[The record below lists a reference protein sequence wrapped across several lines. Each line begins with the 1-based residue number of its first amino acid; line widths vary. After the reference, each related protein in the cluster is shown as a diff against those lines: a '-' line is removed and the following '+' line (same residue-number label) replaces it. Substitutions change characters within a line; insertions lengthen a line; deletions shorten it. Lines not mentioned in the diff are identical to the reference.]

1 MNGGV
6 TVTARRLSRRG
17 RKQVVCAGAGV
28 ALAVLAGVAL
38 PAAAGAASAKPDAV
52 AGVKLSAGPLGID
65 VAPWTNPATLTALRS
80 QLEAAHVTQ
89 IHYGGGTTADEYD
102 WENDTDISNCKT
114 MSAADYS
121 AACATQNVDALKFS
135 TFSQE
140 ARAIGAQSMVT
151 ANFGTGQV
159 GWASDW
165 VKQATTTP
173 GQAIADYEI
182 GNENY
187 GCWEPNDYIPGFQP
201 NVPADC
207 PMNAN
212 LDAGMQ
218 ELANSYATNAA
229 TIMAAMKAQNANAQL
244 VVPYANDGTV
254 GGASVADNTDW
265 NNIVIGGD
273 AQYIGAVDE
282 HWYDFGFGCA
292 NTTGP
297 VCNAGE
303 DGNPSAQAVIQSVET
318 IPAQDAKIEQ
328 SLSANGDPNAKV
340 IVGETGVSYKDTNV
354 PCTPAGA
361 LFAAGD
367 VLEWLSSG
375 AVSVDWWPLNTDS
388 NIHYTTSDCRPD
400 EAMFTNPPTGTP
412 QPLSPYTGY
421 LLASQLAQPNATLGT
436 LATGNGQVL
445 GFQSALP
452 NGQVAVALINTNTTD
467 AERVTVSTS
476 LTGNLSTET
485 YSAGNQNA
493 GNTKTVSGATSAS
506 AFGGGVTLPRESILV
521 LKTLRPSA
529 MALTSTAASYK
540 AGTKVTLK
548 GKLTLNGATT
558 PAGDTVKITRKRSG
572 TPADAAT
579 LTAKTVAGG
588 AFTVTDV
595 PPATGTYV
603 YDASFSSSNYDPSSH
618 SVTVK
623 VTAAKPNL
631 RLAVSAKTVKP
642 GKHVTVTAT
651 LGAPHANR
659 TLSIYA
665 QIKGGGRKLMKRATI
680 NSKGQL
686 SIVYTI
692 RVDTTFTVTF
702 TGDTWY
708 TSASAAATVKS

>member
-1 MNGGV
+1 MNCGV

-17 RKQVVCAGAGV
+17 RKQVVYAGAGV

-38 PAAAGAASAKPDAV
+38 PAAAGAITAKPDAV
-52 AGVKLSAGPLGID
+52 AGVRLSAGPLGID

-121 AACATQNVDALKFS
+121 AACATHNVDALKFS

-151 ANFGTGQV
+151 ANFGTGQAS
-159 GWASDW
+159 WAADW
-165 VKQATTTP
+165 VKQATNTP
-173 GQAIADYEI
+173 GQAVADYEI

-201 NVPADC
+201 NVAADC

-212 LDAGMQ
+212 LDVGMQ
-218 ELANSYATNAA
+218 ELATSYATNAA
-229 TIMAAMKAQNANAQL
+229 TIMAAMKAQNTNAQL

-265 NNIVIGGD
+265 NNIVIGDD

-282 HWYDFGFGCA
+282 HWYDFGFVGD
-292 NTTGP
+292 TG
-297 VCNAGE
+297 VG
-303 DGNPSAQAVIQSVET
+303 GNPTAQQVIQSVET
-318 IPAQDAKIEQ
+318 IPSEDAKIEA
-328 SLSANGDPNAKV
+328 SLSANGDPSAKV
-340 IVGETGVSYKDTNV
+340 IVGETGVSYQDTNV
-354 PCTPAGA
+354 PCSAAGA

-367 VLEWLSSG
+367 SLEWLASG

-388 NIHYTTSDCRPD
+388 NIHYTTSDCKPD

-436 LATGNGQVL
+436 LTTGNGQVL

-467 AERVTVSTS
+467 AEKVAVSTS
-476 LTGNLSTET
+476 LSGNLSTET

-493 GNTKTVSGATSAS
+493 ANTKIVSGTTSAS
-506 AFGGGVTLPRESILV
+506 AIAGGINLPRESILI
-521 LKTLRPSA
+521 LRTVEPSS
-529 MALTSTAASYK
+529 MALTSTATSYT

-548 GKLTLNGATT
+548 GKLTLSGAVT

-572 TPADAAT
+572 SPADAAT

-595 PPATGTYV
+595 PPATGTYT
-603 YDASFSSSNYDPSSH
+603 YDASFSSGNYDPSSH
-618 SVTVK
+618 SITVK

-631 RLAVSAKTVKP
+631 KLAVSAKTVKP
-642 GKHVTVTAT
+642 GKNVTVTAT

-708 TSASAAATVKS
+708 TSGSATATVKS

>member
-1 MNGGV
+1 M
-6 TVTARRLSRRG
+6 
-17 RKQVVCAGAGV
+17 CAGAGV
-28 ALAVLAGVAL
+28 ALAVLAGAAL
-38 PAAAGAASAKPDAV
+38 PAAAGAASAKPAAV

-89 IHYGGGTTADEYD
+89 IHYGGGTTSDEYD
-102 WENDTDISNCKT
+102 WENDTDISNCPT

-121 AACATQNVDALKFS
+121 KSCATHEVDALKFS

-151 ANFGTGQV
+151 ANFGTGQAS
-159 GWASDW
+159 WAADW

-201 NVPADC
+201 NVAADC
-207 PMNAN
+207 PMNTN

-229 TIMAAMKAQNANAQL
+229 TIMAKMRAQNANAQL

-265 NNIVIGGD
+265 NNIVIGDD
-273 AQYIGAVDE
+273 AKYIGAVDE
-282 HWYDFGFGCA
+282 HWYDFGFVGD
-292 NTTGP
+292 TG
-297 VCNAGE
+297 AG
-303 DGNPSAQAVIQSVET
+303 GNPTDQDVIQSVET
-318 IPAQDAKIEQ
+318 IPSEDAKIEA

-340 IVGETGVSYKDTNV
+340 IVGETGVSYQDTNV

-388 NIHYTTSDCRPD
+388 NIHYTTSDCKPD

-436 LATGNGQVL
+436 LTTGNGQVL

-467 AERVTVSTS
+467 AEKVTVSTS
-476 LTGNLSTET
+476 LTGELSTET

-493 GNTKTVSGATSAS
+493 GNTKTVSGTTTAG
-506 AFGGGVTLPRESILV
+506 AFDGGITLPRESILV
-521 LKTLRPSA
+521 LRTLRPSG
-529 MALTSTAASYK
+529 MALSATARSYK

-548 GKLTLNGATT
+548 GTLTLNGAAA
-558 PAGDTVKITRKRSG
+558 PSGVTVKITRQRSG
-572 TPADAAT
+572 KPADAAT
-579 LTAKTVAGG
+579 LTARTAAGG
-588 AFTVTDV
+588 TFTATDV

-603 YDASFSSSNYDPSSH
+603 YDASFSSSAYSSSSH

-623 VTAAKPNL
+623 VTAAKPTL

-651 LGAPHANR
+651 LVAPHANR

-665 QIKGGGRKLMKRATI
+665 QTKGGGRKLIKRGTV

-692 RVDTTFTVTF
+692 RVNTTFTVTF

-708 TSASAAATVKS
+708 TSASATASVKS

>member
-1 MNGGV
+1 MNCGV

-17 RKQVVCAGAGV
+17 RKQVVYAGAGV

-38 PAAAGAASAKPDAV
+38 PAAAGAITAKPDAV
-52 AGVKLSAGPLGID
+52 AGVRLSAGPLGID

-121 AACATQNVDALKFS
+121 AACATHNVDALKFS

-151 ANFGTGQV
+151 ANFGTGQAS
-159 GWASDW
+159 WAADW
-165 VKQATTTP
+165 VKQATNTP
-173 GQAIADYEI
+173 GQAVADYEI

-201 NVPADC
+201 NVAADC

-218 ELANSYATNAA
+218 ELATSYATNAA
-229 TIMAAMKAQNANAQL
+229 TIMAAMKAQNTNAQL

-265 NNIVIGGD
+265 NNIVIGDD

-282 HWYDFGFGCA
+282 HWYDFGFVGD
-292 NTTGP
+292 TG
-297 VCNAGE
+297 VG
-303 DGNPSAQAVIQSVET
+303 GNPTAQQVIQSVET
-318 IPAQDAKIEQ
+318 IPSEDAKIQ
-328 SLSANGDPNAKV
+328 ASLSANGDPSAKV
-340 IVGETGVSYKDTNV
+340 IVGETGVSYQDTNV
-354 PCTPAGA
+354 PCSAAGA

-367 VLEWLSSG
+367 SLEWLASG

-388 NIHYTTSDCRPD
+388 NIHYTTSDCKPD

-436 LATGNGQVL
+436 LTTGNGQVL

-467 AERVTVSTS
+467 AEKVAVSTS
-476 LTGNLSTET
+476 LSGNLSTET

-493 GNTKTVSGATSAS
+493 ANTKIVSGTTSAS
-506 AFGGGVTLPRESILV
+506 AIAGGINLPRESILI
-521 LKTLRPSA
+521 LRTVEPSS
-529 MALTSTAASYK
+529 MALTSTATSYT

-548 GKLTLNGATT
+548 GKLTLSGAVT

-572 TPADAAT
+572 SPADAAT

-595 PPATGTYV
+595 PPATGTYT
-603 YDASFSSSNYDPSSH
+603 YDASFSSGNYDPSSH
-618 SVTVK
+618 SITVK

-631 RLAVSAKTVKP
+631 KLAVSAKTVKP
-642 GKHVTVTAT
+642 GKNVTVTAT

-708 TSASAAATVKS
+708 TSGTAAATVKS